1 VTLSVWQRALG
12 DRVNELSPGLRD
24 YFALPPAGR
33 VGRGTG
39 VYEVAGSRHRWLM
52 PVLSYLAW
60 RRILFPEY
68 ESDVPFT
75 VTNTP
80 TPQGTLGGRRTFA
93 LAHTERVMLD
103 EMRIVD
109 GALHDFLGR
118 RGGLE
123 VALGLDVVDGALR
136 MTSTRLWVRLGRLR
150 LPLPPIAT
158 LTLTEQS
165 VPNGQRVDVTLSSPV
180 IGEWF
185 VYRGTFTY
193 ELYPPKL

>member
-24 YFALPPAGR
+24 YFALLPAGH

-39 VYEVAGSRHRWLM
+39 LYEIAGSRHRWLW
-52 PVLSYLAW
+52 PVLSFLAW

-68 ESDVPFT
+68 ERNVPFT

-80 TPQGTLGGRRTFA
+80 TPGGELRGRRTFA
-93 LAHTERVMLD
+93 FAKTERVMLD

-109 GALHDFLGR
+109 GELHDFLGR

-123 VALGLDVVDGALR
+123 VELGLTVADGALH
-136 MTSTRLWVRLGRLR
+136 MTSTRLWIHLGALR
-150 LPLPPIAT
+150 IPLPRVAT
-158 LTLTEQS
+158 LRLTEQS
-165 VPNGQRVDVTLSSPV
+165 VATGQRVDVTLSSPLV
-180 IGEWF
+180 GEWF
-185 VYRGTFTY
+185 VYRGTFSY
-193 ELYPPKL
+193 EV